1 MGHWAKVLLLSVAA
15 AKEGCYSDQGKA
27 LRCSP
32 PFQNIAY
39 QKQVSTNYLSQKCH
53 KQHFMILAVR

>member
-39 QKQVSTNYLSQKCH
+39 QKQVSPKYLT
-53 KQHFMILAVR
+53 